1 MSVWDRVYAAEFHRQ
16 AVAYVGLRN
25 ARLPLSS
32 RQLNEQPYQSVCGV
46 IVLDDVVAGIL
57 ATAAAKAA
65 DLAVKHMPQR
75 TVVGAATS
83 VGADA
88 SDGEPTEPTLV
99 TSIVFA
105 EAGERVST
113 DGDQQVRYKGFHDA
127 YLCAARVVEN
137 AAQYTSKENAD
148 AIRESGLGDTLRRM
162 ALEVKEAA
170 IKRLLRST
178 PP

>member
-1 MSVWDRVYAAEFHRQ
+1 M
-16 AVAYVGLRN
+16 
-25 ARLPLSS
+25 
-32 RQLNEQPYQSVCGV
+32 
-46 IVLDDVVAGIL
+46 
-57 ATAAAKAA
+57 
-65 DLAVKHMPQR
+65 
-75 TVVGAATS
+75 
-83 VGADA
+83 
-88 SDGEPTEPTLV
+88 
-99 TSIVFA
+99 FA

-127 YLCAARVVEN
+127 YLCAARVVED

>member
-46 IVLDDVVAGIL
+46 IVLDDVVG
-57 ATAAAKAA
+57 
-65 DLAVKHMPQR
+65 
-75 TVVGAATS
+75 
-83 VGADA
+83 
-88 SDGEPTEPTLV
+88 DGEPTEPTLV

-113 DGDQQVRYKGFHDA
+113 DGDQQVRYKGFRDA
-127 YLCAARVVEN
+127 YLCAARVVED

>member
-75 TVVGAATS
+75 TVVGA
-83 VGADA
+83 
-88 SDGEPTEPTLV
+88 
-99 TSIVFA
+99 

-127 YLCAARVVEN
+127 YLCAARVVED

>member
-1 MSVWDRVYAAEFHRQ
+1 MMWSRGFSPRLRRRPRTSQ
-16 AVAYVGLRN
+16 SSTCRNGLSW
-25 ARLPLSS
+25 ALP
-32 RQLNEQPYQSVCGV
+32 PAWG
-46 IVLDDVVAGIL
+46 
-57 ATAAAKAA
+57 
-65 DLAVKHMPQR
+65 R
-75 TVVGAATS
+75 T
-83 VGADA
+83 
-88 SDGEPTEPTLV
+88 PTLV

-127 YLCAARVVEN
+127 YLCAARVVED